1 MKTESR
7 SPKGNVR
14 MIKPLFDIQS
24 TSSSPKYK
32 QIVNGIISAIERKE
46 LMRGDLLP
54 SVSQIC
60 KEFSLSRETVVKAYA
75 ELKSQGIVEAVPR
88 KGYYV
93 ASEYIKHET
102 RVFVLFDAFTPYKQD
117 LYNSFQDELGEDAIL
132 DIYFHHFNI
141 ELFESLLLDS
151 MGKYGIY
158 LIMPFP
164 HSHMSEIFAKLN
176 PERLLVLDRSYLLV
190 LDREKQYAGS
200 YSYIGQ
206 NFNTALYTCLQTGL
220 SLIKKY
226 KRIVLVF
233 PLPSTHPK
241 EIMDGFSRFCEENKI
256 DHKII
261 HNLVREKI
269 RKKTVYFV
277 IDDTDLVQIVERC
290 KAKNYILGQ
299 DVGVLSY
306 NETAMKRVVSDGIT
320 VVSTDFVAMGKR
332 VAEYV
337 RNPKKTQEIVPT
349 RLIVRSSL

>member
-1 MKTESR
+1 M
-7 SPKGNVR
+7 
-14 MIKPLFDIQS
+14 MIKALFDIQS

-32 QIVNGIISAIERKE
+32 QIVDGIINAIERKD
-46 LMRGDLLP
+46 LVRGDVLP

-60 KEFSLSRETVVKAYA
+60 KEFSLSRDTVVKAYA

-93 ASEYIKHET
+93 ASEYVRHTTK
-102 RVFVLFDAFTPYKQD
+102 VFLLFDAFTPYKQD
-117 LYNSFQDELGEDAIL
+117 LYNAFKDALGEEVMI

-158 LIMPFP
+158 IIMPFP
-164 HSHMSEIFAKLN
+164 HNHMPEILAKLD
-176 PERLLVLDRSYLLV
+176 PEKLLVLDRSYLLV

-206 NFNTALYTCLQTGL
+206 DFNTALYDCLQTGL
-220 SLIKKY
+220 ALIKKY
-226 KRIVLVF
+226 KRLILVF

-241 EIMDGFSRFCEENKI
+241 EIMDGFSHFCEENSI
-256 DHKII
+256 DYTII
-261 HNLVREKI
+261 HNLLKERIK
-269 RKKTVYFV
+269 KKTAYFV

-306 NETAMKRVVSDGIT
+306 NETAMKRVVSHGIT
-320 VVSTDFVAMGKR
+320 VVSTDFMAMGRR

-337 RNPKKTQEIVPT
+337 CNPKKIQEVRPT
-349 RLIVRSSL
+349 KLIIRSSL